1 MVIIITIDQHQT
13 SLKSN
18 CLGLP
23 LWSTALHST
32 VSALF
37 YNDDDDGDGG
47 GGGDGGGDAE
57 MMVICVGLFISGC
70 DYDNYRTDLERWP
83 L

>member
-37 YNDDDDGDGG
+37 YNDDDDGDDDD
-47 GGGDGGGDAE
+47 GDGGAVVV
-57 MMVICVGLFISGC
+57 MVMVVVML
-70 DYDNYRTDLERWP
+70 R
-83 L
+83 